1 MAQLASLVLP
11 NIAIPQRDFS
21 WIGSIADSVGG
32 AVDEFGQRR
41 SYGKLADLIGEQ
53 PQAATQQPSGGFL
66 SSLAPQTTQPS
77 QTSAAPV
84 TPVQRGKAQ
93 GSTYQPF
100 INTVRAGGLTNP
112 NALAAVAAYGDAE
125 SGWSPKNAVSTWSD
139 PSQSGQPGTSGGILS
154 WRGDRYA
161 RLAAGGD
168 LSPEAQARYFL
179 QEDPQLIAALN
190 QAKSPEE
197 ASRLMANAWKFAGYD
212 KPGGEGARRAA
223 LARNY
228 YANDFANEQPT
239 SAAAAIEAQA
249 PGGMGSPLTD
259 QAFDDRF
266 GPSPLPVDQIQG
278 KEALAGRLAETNGQ
292 GGGLR
297 PFQPGERRNNADGS
311 YSTEITTTWQLPSGE
326 WVNVP
331 SLWMGPNGPKQ
342 FNPDDEQGI
351 LGAMAGYEQQNGPA
365 FQRYKTAQE
374 AEQAARSRSN
384 AGGAGAGQQ
393 VQPAAYAPNQVADAS
408 GSFMGVPGVQPI
420 PRGGVNPEIIQ
431 FMLRDPNLR
440 EAGLKLWA
448 QNATGKTGDDWQFIQ
463 SANGDLLRANQQTGA
478 IERVGNFGKNQEQFR
493 ILTPDE
499 RSQFGIPPEDRRV
512 YQVGPNGQIS
522 AVGGA
527 GQTINVGNE
536 VEARRQAA
544 AQAGLTPE
552 DPAYQGFI
560 LTGKL
565 PRENEQTLTA
575 TDKKAILEADEAVM
589 NAEGVLPLLGRA
601 LELNDQA
608 YSGPLAGTRGMI
620 TGTLGSDAGEAT
632 LELDNVVTGQAL
644 GQLKAIFGGAPTEGE
659 RKILLDMSGSSSLP
673 PAVRKGIYQ
682 RAMQAVERRLQT
694 YRDRAN
700 ELRGGTFY
708 KPGSRSNKGNR
719 TSSGVTWEIVE

>member
-1 MAQLASLVLP
+1 MASISSLLVP
-11 NIAIPQRDFS
+11 GVSIPQPDHS
-21 WIGSIADSVGG
+21 WISGAFDSIGG
-32 AVDEFGQRR
+32 AIQRGKQNQ
-41 SYGKLADLIGEQ
+41 SFNKLADLIAQQ
-53 PQAATQQPSGGFL
+53 PQASAPQASGSLL
-66 SSLAPQTTQPS
+66 SSLAPQTGP

-84 TPVQRGKAQ
+84 MPVQRGKAQ

-197 ASRLMANAWKFAGYD
+197 AASLMANAWKFAGYD
-212 KPGGEGARRAA
+212 KPGGEAGRRSA

-228 YANDFANEQPT
+228 FANDFANEQPT

-266 GPSPLPVDQIQG
+266 GPTPLPVDQIVGQ
-278 KEALAGRLAETNGQ
+278 EALAARLAETNGQ
-292 GGGLR
+292 
-297 PFQPGERRNNADGS
+297 PVAQP
-311 YSTEITTTWQLPSGE
+311 
-326 WVNVP
+326 
-331 SLWMGPNGPKQ
+331 
-342 FNPDDEQGI
+342 
-351 LGAMAGYEQQNGPA
+351 PA
-365 FQRYKTAQE
+365 IDTA
-374 AEQAARSRSN
+374 AA
-384 AGGAGAGQQ
+384 
-393 VQPAAYAPNQVADAS
+393 QPAAYAPNQVADAS
-408 GSFMGVPGVQPI
+408 GAFMGVPGVQPI
-420 PRGGVNPEIIQ
+420 PRGGVNPEILQ

-440 EAGLKLWA
+440 EVGLKLWA
-448 QNATGKTGDDWQFIQ
+448 QNATGSTGEEWQFVQ
-463 SANGDLLRANQQTGA
+463 GADGTLLRANQRTGA
-478 IERVGNFGKNQEQFR
+478 VEPIGNFGRNQNQFR
-493 ILTPDE
+493 VLTPEE
-499 RSQFGIPPEDRRV
+499 RTQYGIGAEDRRV
-512 YQVGPNGQIS
+512 YQMGPNGQIS

-536 VEARRQAA
+536 VEARKAAA
-544 AQAGLTPE
+544 AQAGLTE
-552 DPAYQGFI
+552 DDPRYQGFI
-560 LTGKL
+560 LTGKIGK
-565 PRENEQTLTA
+565 ESEQDLTA

-608 YSGPLAGTRGMI
+608 YSGPFAGTRGML

-673 PAVRKGIYQ
+673 PSVRKGIYQ

>member
-1 MAQLASLVLP
+1 MASISSLLVP
-11 NIAIPQRDFS
+11 GVSIPSPDHS
-21 WIGSIADSVGG
+21 WISGAFDGIGG
-32 AVDEFGQRR
+32 AIQRGKQNT
-41 SYGKLADLIGEQ
+41 SFNKLADLIAQQ
-53 PQAATQQPSGGFL
+53 PQASAQQPAGSLL
-66 SSLAPQTTQPS
+66 SSLAPQAGP

-84 TPVQRGKAQ
+84 MPVQRGKAQ

-125 SGWSPKNAVSTWSD
+125 SGWNPKNAVSTWSD

-154 WRGDRYA
+154 WRGDRYS

-197 ASRLMANAWKFAGYD
+197 AASLMANAWKFAGYD
-212 KPGGEGARRAA
+212 KPGGEAGRRSA

-228 YANDFANEQPT
+228 FANDFANEQPT
-239 SAAAAIEAQA
+239 NAVAAIEAQA

-266 GPSPLPVDQIQG
+266 GPAPLPVDQIVGQ
-278 KEALAGRLAETNGQ
+278 EALAARLAETNGQ
-292 GGGLR
+292 
-297 PFQPGERRNNADGS
+297 PVAQP
-311 YSTEITTTWQLPSGE
+311 
-326 WVNVP
+326 
-331 SLWMGPNGPKQ
+331 
-342 FNPDDEQGI
+342 
-351 LGAMAGYEQQNGPA
+351 PA
-365 FQRYKTAQE
+365 IDTA
-374 AEQAARSRSN
+374 AA
-384 AGGAGAGQQ
+384 
-393 VQPAAYAPNQVADAS
+393 QPAAFAPNQVADAS
-408 GSFMGVPGVQPI
+408 GAFAGVPGVQPI

-440 EAGLKLWA
+440 EMGLRLWA
-448 QNATGKTGDDWQFIQ
+448 QNATGSTGEEWQFV
-463 SANGDLLRANQQTGA
+463 NGADGTLLRANQRTGA
-478 IERVGNFGKNQEQFR
+478 VEPIGNFGRNQQQFR
-493 ILTPDE
+493 VLTPEE
-499 RSQFGIPPEDRRV
+499 RSQYGIGAEDRRV
-512 YQVGPNGQIS
+512 YQMGPNGQIS

-536 VEARRQAA
+536 VEARKAAA
-544 AQAGLTPE
+544 AQAGLTE
-552 DPAYQGFI
+552 DDPRYQGFI
-560 LTGKL
+560 LTGKIGK
-565 PRENEQTLTA
+565 ESEQDLTA

-601 LELNDQA
+601 LELNDRA

-620 TGTLGSDAGEAT
+620 TGSLGSDAGEAT

-673 PAVRKGIYQ
+673 PSVRKGIYQ
-682 RAMQAVERRLQT
+682 RAMQAVERRLNT

>member
-66 SSLAPQTTQPS
+66 SSLAPQQPS

-84 TPVQRGKAQ
+84 MPVQRGKAQ

-266 GPSPLPVDQIQG
+266 GPAPLPVDQIVGQ
-278 KEALAGRLAETNGQ
+278 EALAARLTETNGQ
-292 GGGLR
+292 
-297 PFQPGERRNNADGS
+297 PVAP
-311 YSTEITTTWQLPSGE
+311 
-326 WVNVP
+326 
-331 SLWMGPNGPKQ
+331 
-342 FNPDDEQGI
+342 
-351 LGAMAGYEQQNGPA
+351 AM
-365 FQRYKTAQE
+365 E
-374 AEQAARSRSN
+374 AAPMAAETSF
-384 AGGAGAGQQ
+384 
-393 VQPAAYAPNQVADAS
+393 APTQVADAS
-408 GSFMGVPGVQPI
+408 GSFAGVPGVQPI
-420 PRGGVNPEIIQ
+420 PRNGVNPEIIQ

-463 SANGDLLRANQQTGA
+463 GSNGDLLRANQMTGQ
-478 IERVGNFGKNQEQFR
+478 IERVGNFARPEETKPPQIVELFDEQTGQPYKARYNPQTMEYERVGGVKAPSGFSVTTNPDGTVSVTQGPQQANPKLTEQQSKDLVYYRRGSGALSTLDQIADNLTSLPGAIADKVWGGNYLKSADYQKAQQSGMEFLQAILRKDTGAAITKQEQ
-493 ILTPDE
+493 DE
-499 RSQFGIPPEDRRV
+499 YGKV
-512 YQVGPNGQIS
+512 YLPQPGD
-522 AVGGA
+522 GA
-527 GQTINVGNE
+527 SVLLQKK
-536 VEARRQAA
+536 EARA
-544 AQAGLTPE
+544 
-552 DPAYQGFI
+552 
-560 LTGKL
+560 
-565 PRENEQTLTA
+565 
-575 TDKKAILEADEAVM
+575 
-589 NAEGVLPLLGRA
+589 RA
-601 LELNDQA
+601 LEAIRKGL
-608 YSGPLAGTRGMI
+608 GPAEILAGER
-620 TGTLGSDAGEAT
+620 
-632 LELDNVVTGQAL
+632 
-644 GQLKAIFGGAPTEGE
+644 PTETQGKTG
-659 RKILLDMSGSSSLP
+659 RVAPQAG
-673 PAVRKGIYQ
+673 
-682 RAMQAVERRLQT
+682 AVEDG
-694 YRDRAN
+694 YRF
-700 ELRGGTFY
+700 RGGD
-708 KPGSRSNKGNR
+708 PADPNN
-719 TSSGVTWEIVE
+719 WEPAQ

>member
-11 NIAIPQRDFS
+11 SIAIPQRDFS

-66 SSLAPQTTQPS
+66 SSLAPQTAQPS
-77 QTSAAPV
+77 QTAAAPV
-84 TPVQRGKAQ
+84 MPVQRGKAQ

-154 WRGDRYA
+154 WRGDRYS

-228 YANDFANEQPT
+228 FANDFANEQPT

-266 GPSPLPVDQIQG
+266 GPSPLPVDQIVGQ
-278 KEALAGRLAETNGQ
+278 EALAARLTETNGQ
-292 GGGLR
+292 
-297 PFQPGERRNNADGS
+297 PVAP
-311 YSTEITTTWQLPSGE
+311 
-326 WVNVP
+326 
-331 SLWMGPNGPKQ
+331 
-342 FNPDDEQGI
+342 
-351 LGAMAGYEQQNGPA
+351 AM
-365 FQRYKTAQE
+365 E
-374 AEQAARSRSN
+374 AAPVAAETSF
-384 AGGAGAGQQ
+384 
-393 VQPAAYAPNQVADAS
+393 APTQVADAS

-440 EAGLKLWA
+440 QLGAKLWA
-448 QNATGKTGDDWQFIQ
+448 QNATGSTGDDWQFIQ